1 MKKLLFL
8 FCALV
13 AIESTMAQKT
23 AEIQILGHRGGRF
36 EVDENTLA
44 GFKDAYSKGVRAFET
59 DIRMT
64 ADGELVIMHDASLKR
79 IANVDLVVEESS
91 RKELK
96 KLKTKKGNPILF
108 ADELADFF
116 RKSEVTY
123 IEWEMKTKNYPEE
136 KLATYCKK
144 LYKLV
149 MKQKPANA
157 AYIFSSFDT
166 RVIKVMKELHPDAE
180 CMMITSKPMS
190 KAVRNAAKELGVRRI
205 ACSVKTSSHR
215 NIAQAKKEGFIINLW
230 PGGSI
235 EQFMLA
241 LALGA
246 DIACLDC
253 PVEVI
258 EFIKEKL
265 PWVTPSKDLR

>member
-1 MKKLLFL
+1 MKKTLFL
-8 FCALV
+8 LCALMAFGAAV
-13 AIESTMAQKT
+13 AQKP

-36 EVDENTLA
+36 EVDENTMA

-79 IANVDLVVEESS
+79 IADVDMVVEEST

-96 KLKTKKGNPILF
+96 KQKTKKGNPILF
-108 ADELADFF
+108 ADDLVAFF
-116 RKSEVTY
+116 SKCDVTY

-136 KLATYCKK
+136 KLETYCKK

-149 MKQKPANA
+149 MKNKPANA

-166 RVIKVMKELHPDAE
+166 RAIKVMKGLYPDAE

-190 KAVRNAAKELGVRRI
+190 NAVRKAAKELGVKRI
-205 ACSVKTSSHR
+205 ACSVKTSSQR

-230 PGGSI
+230 PGGSV

-246 DIACLDC
+246 DIACTDR

-258 EFIKEKL
+258 EFIKEKM
-265 PWVTPSKDLR
+265 PWVTPTKDVR